1 MNVIKHL
8 TCNVN
13 AVMTYEMPTDGRFIM
28 VTAYSSTI
36 FSTIYKWAIDPY
48 GKDGKPEKILY
59 ARDECGDFI
68 RASHLDKAFD
78 ESEIAEIVAGR
89 SSDKLVCFIKTEIN
103 EVL

>member
-13 AVMTYEMPTDGRFIM
+13 AVMTYEMPTEGRFIM
-28 VTAYSSTI
+28 ITAYGSTI
-36 FSTIYKWAIDPY
+36 FSTVYRWVVDPY

-68 RASHLDKAFD
+68 RASHLDNA
-78 ESEIAEIVAGR
+78 IAEIVAGR